1 MSLVEAGKK
10 RREQI
15 KSLRSKRTALL
26 KQRDLSIKVRMYTQ
40 DAQQDAQEQIRKR
53 PTRISVYD
61 RYLR

>member
-1 MSLVEAGKK
+1 MSLGDAGKK

-40 DAQQDAQEQIRKR
+40 DQVQQQKPKKPKKKTFLFTIYER
-53 PTRISVYD
+53 
-61 RYLR
+61 